1 MERLGSIDH
10 GKDFASSVEEIINQP
25 LTVEN
30 VDTYAEAA
38 LDKLIQLIN
47 EMVQAYD
54 HQPTIWLDNP
64 AQRENAAFAYYGIE
78 ELNELLDHI
87 AAKAE
92 QLIAIDT
99 AIGQIESIG
108 NVFVPPDDRPGPTT
122 GASEAPNR
130 ERVTRQPRLKI
141 LLFILANEFGI
152 EPSSRAM
159 QICRGSV
166 ETAMMRQESYHEVTI
181 PSLERTVLIC
191 DAYGNG
197 TFVFDTT
204 RLPEEERAKLATC
217 TKTQLAGVM
226 EQYPGCGVSV
236 RCDQQFVPH
245 LVAALANDIQQSTGV
260 DTRRGGNYLNP
271 PQASEEGMMNTN
283 QLATKFGVVYRT
295 IVRHIAELNQ
305 EGLLGC
311 VAKRDWY
318 GEEQSI
324 FTEEQVEVIRKRLE
338 ERGLFTQ
345 PPPEGYLTI
354 TALAKT
360 VDVTV
365 MALIRIA
372 RELKKAGVL
381 SDGIQCRSGQVH
393 EFYSPEQ
400 QAIIMRKAQENGLF
414 APPPPEGYVMIS
426 TATKRL
432 GVSLKLVRDAIDS
445 LNLQREIYRFVAES
459 GQVRIREGLS
469 PEQVDEIGKYL
480 RSEGYTKSA
489 PEGYRVKKE
498 IMRELH
504 CSAPRFDRVVDS
516 LIRNDPNFGQPSR
529 YRAKGKGGGMSKA
542 LGYFYSPEQQAKIAA
557 MLEKIRQ
564 GATC

>member
-30 VDTYAEAA
+30 VDTYAEVA
-38 LDKLIQLIN
+38 LDKLIQLIDD
-47 EMVQAYD
+47 MVQVYN
-54 HQPTIWLDNP
+54 HQPTIWLDNS
-64 AQRENAAFAYYGIE
+64 AERENAVFAYYGIE
-78 ELNELLDHI
+78 GLNELLDHI

-99 AIGQIESIG
+99 VIGQIESTDH
-108 NVFVPPDDRPGPTT
+108 VFVPPDERPGPT
-122 GASEAPNR
+122 ASVSEAPHR
-130 ERVTRQPRLKI
+130 ERATRQPRLKT
-141 LLFILANEFGI
+141 LLFVLANEFGI
-152 EPSSRAM
+152 EPSGEAL
-159 QICRGSV
+159 QIRRGSV
-166 ETAMMRQESYHEVTI
+166 ETAMMRQEPYHEVNI
-181 PSLERTVLIC
+181 PPLERTVLIC

-204 RLPEEERAKLATC
+204 RLPEEEWAKLATC

-226 EQYPGCGVSV
+226 EQYPDCGVSV
-236 RCDQQFVPH
+236 RCDKQFVPH
-245 LVAALANDIQQSTGV
+245 LVEALANDIQQSAGV

-271 PQASEEGMMNTN
+271 PQANEEGTMNAN
-283 QLATKFGVVYRT
+283 QLAAKFGVAYRT
-295 IVRHIAELNQ
+295 VVRHIAELNQ

-311 VAKRDWY
+311 VVKRDWY

-400 QAIIMRKAQENGLF
+400 QAMIMRKAQENGLF
-414 APPPPEGYVMIS
+414 APPPPEGYAMIS

-432 GVSLKLVRDAIDS
+432 GVGLKLVRDAMDL
-445 LNLQREIYRFVAES
+445 LNLRPEIYRFVAES

-469 PEQVDEIGKYL
+469 PEQVDELGKYL
-480 RSEGYTKSA
+480 RSEGYTELA
-489 PEGYRVKKE
+489 PEGYQVKKE

-504 CSAPRFDRVVDS
+504 CSAPLFDRIVDS

-542 LGYFYSPEQQAKIAA
+542 LGYFYSPEQKEKIAEI
-557 MLEKIRQ
+557 LKKTRQ

>member
-30 VDTYAEAA
+30 VDTYAEVA
-38 LDKLIQLIN
+38 LDKLIQLIDD
-47 EMVQAYD
+47 MVQVYN
-54 HQPTIWLDNP
+54 HQPTIWLDNS
-64 AQRENAAFAYYGIE
+64 AERENAVFAYYGIE
-78 ELNELLDHI
+78 GLNELLDHI

-99 AIGQIESIG
+99 VIGQIESTDH
-108 NVFVPPDDRPGPTT
+108 VFVPPDDRSGPDA
-122 GASEAPNR
+122 GMSETPHR
-130 ERVTRQPRLKI
+130 ERATRQPRLKT
-141 LLFILANEFGI
+141 LLFVLANEFGI
-152 EPSSRAM
+152 EPSSEALR
-159 QICRGSV
+159 IRRGEV
-166 ETAMMRQESYHEVTI
+166 ETMMRQEPYHEVNI
-181 PSLERTVLIC
+181 PPLERTVLIC

-204 RLPEEERAKLATC
+204 QLPEEERAKLATY

-236 RCDQQFVPH
+236 RCDQQFVLH

-283 QLATKFGVVYRT
+283 QLAAKFGVVYRT

-400 QAIIMRKAQENGLF
+400 QAMIMRKAQENGLF

-469 PEQVDEIGKYL
+469 PEQVDELGKYL
-480 RSEGYTKSA
+480 RSEGYTELA
-489 PEGYRVKKE
+489 PEGYQVKKE

-504 CSAPRFDRVVDS
+504 CSAPLFDRIVDS

-542 LGYFYSPEQQAKIAA
+542 LGYFYSPEQKEKIAEI
-557 MLEKIRQ
+557 LKKTRQ

>member
-1 MERLGSIDH
+1 MEQLGSIDH

-152 EPSSRAM
+152 EPSSGAM

-166 ETAMMRQESYHEVTI
+166 ETAMMRQEPYHEVTI

-226 EQYPGCGVSV
+226 EQYPGCGAMV
-236 RCDQQFVPH
+236 RCDDYFVPH
-245 LVAALANDIQQSTGV
+245 LVGALADNLRQPVEV
-260 DTRRGGNYLNP
+260 DRQRQGNYLSPRRMIEAMGGLTINGL
-271 PQASEEGMMNTN
+271 ADKLGVKYRVVATIAT
-283 QLATKFGVVYRT
+283 QLERDGF
-295 IVRHIAELNQ
+295 
-305 EGLLGC
+305 LGE
-311 VAKRDWY
+311 VAKRDWC
-318 GEEQSI
+318 GKQKPVFTREQAKLIEESLKQKGM
-324 FTEEQVEVIRKRLE
+324 FNL
-338 ERGLFTQ
+338 

-354 TALAKT
+354 KALAN
-360 VDVTV
+360 VLGVSDVTI
-365 MALIRIA
+365 AKIA
-372 RELKKAGVL
+372 RSLKE
-381 SDGIQCRSGQVH
+381 DGILSEGAWYRSPQVR
-393 EFYSPEQ
+393 EFFSPEQ
-400 QAIIMRKAQENGLF
+400 QEVIVEEARGRGLF
-414 APPPPEGYVMIS
+414 APPPPEGCIMVGAAM
-426 TATKRL
+426 KRFGVCRKTIKNAIHSL
-432 GVSLKLVRDAIDS
+432 G
-445 LNLQREIYRFVAES
+445 LQPSIYRFSCQKGRVK
-459 GQVRIREGLS
+459 ICEGLLR
-469 PEQVDEIGKYL
+469 EQVEAIGDYFLK
-480 RSEGYTKSA
+480 RGYMRPA
-489 PEGYRVKKE
+489 PEDYLATSDL
-498 IMRELH
+498 MNALH
-504 CSAPRFDRVVDS
+504 CGSPAFQKAIKVLNEVDPDFGEPLACRGRRVNGVNS
-516 LIRNDPNFGQPSR
+516 SI
-529 YRAKGKGGGMSKA
+529 
-542 LGYFYSPEQQAKIAA
+542 GYFYSPEQRAKIGA

>member
-47 EMVQAYD
+47 DMVQVYN
-54 HQPTIWLDNP
+54 HQPTIWLDNS
-64 AQRENAAFAYYGIE
+64 AERENAVFAYYGIE
-78 ELNELLDHI
+78 PLNELLDHI

-99 AIGQIESIG
+99 AIDQIESTDH
-108 NVFVPPDDRPGPTT
+108 VFVPPDDRSGPDA
-122 GASEAPNR
+122 GMSETPHR
-130 ERVTRQPRLKI
+130 ERVTRQPRLKT
-141 LLFILANEFGI
+141 LLFVLANEFGI
-152 EPSSRAM
+152 EPSSEALR
-159 QICRGSV
+159 IRRGEV
-166 ETAMMRQESYHEVTI
+166 ETMMRQEPYHEVNI
-181 PSLERTVLIC
+181 PPLERTVLIC

-204 RLPEEERAKLATC
+204 QLPEEERAKLATY

-245 LVAALANDIQQSTGV
+245 LVAALANDIQQSAGV

-271 PQASEEGMMNTN
+271 PQANEEGTMNAN
-283 QLATKFGVVYRT
+283 QLAAKFGVAYRT
-295 IVRHIAELNQ
+295 VVRHIAELNQ

-311 VAKRDWY
+311 VVKRDWY

-372 RELKKAGVL
+372 RELKKAGIL
-381 SDGIQCRSGQVH
+381 SDGIKCRSGQVH

-400 QAIIMRKAQENGLF
+400 QAMIMRKAQENGLF
-414 APPPPEGYVMIS
+414 APPPPEGYAMIS

-432 GVSLKLVRDAIDS
+432 GVGLKLVRDAMDL
-445 LNLQREIYRFVAES
+445 LNLRPEIYRFVAES

-469 PEQVDEIGKYL
+469 PEQVDELGKYL
-480 RSEGYTKSA
+480 RSEGYTKLA

-504 CSAPRFDRVVDS
+504 CSAPLFDRIVDS

-542 LGYFYSPEQQAKIAA
+542 LGYFYSPEQQAKLAET
-557 MLEKIRQ
+557 LKEIRQ

>member
-47 EMVQAYD
+47 DMVQVYN
-54 HQPTIWLDNP
+54 HQPTIWLDNS
-64 AQRENAAFAYYGIE
+64 AERENAVFAYYGIE
-78 ELNELLDHI
+78 PLNELLDHI

-99 AIGQIESIG
+99 AIDQIESTDH
-108 NVFVPPDDRPGPTT
+108 VFVPPDDRSGPDA
-122 GASEAPNR
+122 GMSETPHR
-130 ERVTRQPRLKI
+130 ERATRQPRLKT
-141 LLFILANEFGI
+141 LLFVLANEFGI
-152 EPSSRAM
+152 EPSSEALR
-159 QICRGSV
+159 IRRGEV
-166 ETAMMRQESYHEVTI
+166 ETMMRQEPYHEVNI
-181 PSLERTVLIC
+181 PPLERTVLIC

-204 RLPEEERAKLATC
+204 QLPEEERAKLATY

-236 RCDQQFVPH
+236 RCDQQFVLH

-283 QLATKFGVVYRT
+283 QLAAKFGVVYRT

-400 QAIIMRKAQENGLF
+400 QAMIMRKAQENGLF

-469 PEQVDEIGKYL
+469 PEQVDELGKYL
-480 RSEGYTKSA
+480 RSEGYTKLA

-504 CSAPRFDRVVDS
+504 CSAPLFDRIVDS

-542 LGYFYSPEQQAKIAA
+542 LGYFYSPEQQAKLAET
-557 MLEKIRQ
+557 LKEIRQ

>member
-47 EMVQAYD
+47 DMVQAYE
-54 HQPTIWLDNP
+54 HQPTIWLDSSGE
-64 AQRENAAFAYYGIE
+64 REDAVFAYYGVEKIDG
-78 ELNELLDHI
+78 LLDHI

-99 AIGQIESIG
+99 VIGQIESTDH
-108 NVFVPPDDRPGPTT
+108 VFVPPDERPGPITSM
-122 GASEAPNR
+122 SETPNC
-130 ERVTRQPRLKI
+130 EWITRQSRLKT
-141 LLFILANEFGI
+141 LLFVLANEFGI
-152 EPSSRAM
+152 EPSGEAL
-159 QICRGSV
+159 QIRRGEV
-166 ETAMMRQESYHEVTI
+166 GAVMMRQEPYHEVTI
-181 PSLERTVLIC
+181 PSLERMVLIC

-204 RLPEEERAKLATC
+204 QLPEEERAKLATY

-283 QLATKFGVVYRT
+283 QLAAKFGVVYRT

-324 FTEEQVEVIRKRLE
+324 FTEEQAEVIRKRLE

-381 SDGIQCRSGQVH
+381 SDGIECRSGQVH

-400 QAIIMRKAQENGLF
+400 QAMIMRKAQENGLF
-414 APPPPEGYVMIS
+414 APPPPEGYAMIS
-426 TATKRL
+426 TAAKCL
-432 GVSLKLVRDAIDS
+432 GVGLKLVRDAMDL
-445 LNLQREIYRFVAES
+445 LNLRPEIYRFVAES

-469 PEQVDEIGKYL
+469 PEQVDKIGEYL
-480 RSEGYTKSA
+480 RSEGYTKLA

-504 CSAPRFDRVVDS
+504 CSAPLFDRIVDS

-542 LGYFYSPEQQAKIAA
+542 LGYFYSPKQQAKIAA
-557 MLEKIRQ
+557 MLEDIRQ
-564 GATC
+564 GAR

>member
-1 MERLGSIDH
+1 MERLCSIDH
-10 GKDFASSVEEIINQP
+10 GKDFASSVEEVINQP

-47 EMVQAYD
+47 DMVQVYN
-54 HQPTIWLDNP
+54 HQPTIWLDNS
-64 AQRENAAFAYYGIE
+64 AEREDAVFAYYGVEKIDG
-78 ELNELLDHI
+78 LLDHI

-99 AIGQIESIG
+99 VIGQIESTDH
-108 NVFVPPDDRPGPTT
+108 VFVPPDERPGPT
-122 GASEAPNR
+122 ASVSEVPHR
-130 ERVTRQPRLKI
+130 EWITRQPRLKT

-152 EPSSRAM
+152 EPSGEAL
-159 QICRGSV
+159 QIRRGEV
-166 ETAMMRQESYHEVTI
+166 GTVMMRQEPYHEITI
-181 PSLERTVLIC
+181 PPLERTVLIC
-191 DAYGNG
+191 DTYGNG
-197 TFVFDTT
+197 TFVFDKT
-204 RLPEEERAKLATC
+204 RLPEEERAKLTAY

-245 LVAALANDIQQSTGV
+245 LVAALANDIQQSAGV

-271 PQASEEGMMNTN
+271 PQASEEGMMNAN
-283 QLATKFGVVYRT
+283 QLAAKFGVAYRT
-295 IVRHIAELNQ
+295 VVRHIAELNQ

-311 VAKRDWY
+311 VVKRDWY

-381 SDGIQCRSGQVH
+381 SDGIQCRSGRVH

-400 QAIIMRKAQENGLF
+400 QAMIMRKAQENGLF
-414 APPPPEGYVMIS
+414 APPPPEGYAMIS
-426 TATKRL
+426 TAAKRL
-432 GVSLKLVRDAIDS
+432 GVGLKLVRDAMDL
-445 LNLQREIYRFVAES
+445 LNLRPEIYRFVAES

-469 PEQVDEIGKYL
+469 PEQVDKIGKYL
-480 RSEGYTKSA
+480 RSEGYTKLA
-489 PEGYRVKKE
+489 PGGYRVKKE

-504 CSAPRFDRVVDS
+504 CSAPRFDRIIDS

-542 LGYFYSPEQQAKIAA
+542 LGYFYSPEQQAKIAE

-564 GATC
+564 GSQ

>member
-47 EMVQAYD
+47 DMVQVYN
-54 HQPTIWLDNP
+54 HQPTIWLDNSGE
-64 AQRENAAFAYYGIE
+64 RENAVFAYYGIE
-78 ELNELLDHI
+78 PLNELLGHI
-87 AAKAE
+87 ADKAE

-99 AIGQIESIG
+99 VIDQIESTDH
-108 NVFVPPDDRPGPTT
+108 VFVPPDERPGPT
-122 GASEAPNR
+122 ASVSEAPHR
-130 ERVTRQPRLKI
+130 ERATRQPRLKT
-141 LLFILANEFGI
+141 LLFVLANEFGI
-152 EPSSRAM
+152 EPSGEAL
-159 QICRGSV
+159 QIRRGSV
-166 ETAMMRQESYHEVTI
+166 ETAMMRQEPYHEVNI
-181 PSLERTVLIC
+181 PPLERTVLIC

-226 EQYPGCGVSV
+226 EQYPDCGVSV
-236 RCDQQFVPH
+236 RCDKQFVPH
-245 LVAALANDIQQSTGV
+245 LVEALANDIQQSAGV

-271 PQASEEGMMNTN
+271 PQANEEGTMNAN
-283 QLATKFGVVYRT
+283 QLAAKFGVAYRT
-295 IVRHIAELNQ
+295 VVRHIAELNQ

-311 VAKRDWY
+311 VVKRDWY

-381 SDGIQCRSGQVH
+381 SDGIKCRSGQVH

-400 QAIIMRKAQENGLF
+400 QAMIMRKAQENGLF
-414 APPPPEGYVMIS
+414 APPPPEGYAMIS

-432 GVSLKLVRDAIDS
+432 GVGLKLVRDAMDL
-445 LNLQREIYRFVAES
+445 LNLRPEIYRFVAES

-469 PEQVDEIGKYL
+469 PEQVDELGKYL
-480 RSEGYTKSA
+480 RSEGYTELA
-489 PEGYRVKKE
+489 PEGYQVKKE

-504 CSAPRFDRVVDS
+504 CSAPLFDRIVDS

-542 LGYFYSPEQQAKIAA
+542 LGYFYSPEQKEKIAEI
-557 MLEKIRQ
+557 LKKTRQ

>member
-30 VDTYAEAA
+30 IDTYADDA
-38 LDKLIQLIN
+38 LSQLIQLVN
-47 EMVQAYD
+47 ETVQAYE
-54 HQPTIWLDNP
+54 HQPTIWLDNS
-64 AQRENAAFAYYGIE
+64 AEREDAAFAYYGMEKIG
-78 ELNELLDHI
+78 ELLGHI
-87 AAKAE
+87 ADKAE

-99 AIGQIESIG
+99 VIGQIESTDH
-108 NVFVPPDDRPGPTT
+108 VFVPPDDRPGPTT
-122 GASEAPNR
+122 SASEAPHR
-130 ERVTRQPRLKI
+130 EWITRQPRLKI
-141 LLFILANEFGI
+141 LLFILANKFGI
-152 EPSSRAM
+152 ELSSEAL
-159 QICRGSV
+159 QIRRGSV
-166 ETAMMRQESYHEVTI
+166 ETMMRQEPYHEVTI

-245 LVAALANDIQQSTGV
+245 LVAALANDIQQSAGV

-271 PQASEEGMMNTN
+271 PQANEEGTMNAN
-283 QLATKFGVVYRT
+283 QLAAKFGVAYRT
-295 IVRHIAELNQ
+295 VVRHIAELNQ
-305 EGLLGC
+305 EGLLGY
-311 VAKRDWY
+311 VVKRDWY

-381 SDGIQCRSGQVH
+381 SDGIKCRSGQVH

-400 QAIIMRKAQENGLF
+400 QAMIMRKAQENGLF
-414 APPPPEGYVMIS
+414 APPPPEGYAMIS

-432 GVSLKLVRDAIDS
+432 GVGLKLVRDAMDL
-445 LNLQREIYRFVAES
+445 LNLRPEIYRFVAES

-469 PEQVDEIGKYL
+469 PEQVDELGKYL
-480 RSEGYTKSA
+480 RSEGYTKLA

-504 CSAPRFDRVVDS
+504 CSAPLFDRIVDS

-542 LGYFYSPEQQAKIAA
+542 LGYFYSPEQQAKLAET
-557 MLEKIRQ
+557 LKEIRQ

>member
-30 VDTYAEAA
+30 VDTYAEVA
-38 LDKLIQLIN
+38 LDKLIQLIDD
-47 EMVQAYD
+47 MVQVYN
-54 HQPTIWLDNP
+54 HQPTIWLDNS
-64 AQRENAAFAYYGIE
+64 AERENAVFAYYGIE
-78 ELNELLDHI
+78 GLNELLDHI

-99 AIGQIESIG
+99 VIGQIESTDH
-108 NVFVPPDDRPGPTT
+108 VFVPPDDRSGPDA
-122 GASEAPNR
+122 GMSETPHR
-130 ERVTRQPRLKI
+130 ERATRQPRLKT
-141 LLFILANEFGI
+141 LLFVLANEFGI
-152 EPSSRAM
+152 EPSSEALR
-159 QICRGSV
+159 IRRGEV
-166 ETAMMRQESYHEVTI
+166 ETMMRQEPYHEVNI
-181 PSLERTVLIC
+181 PPLERTVLIC

-204 RLPEEERAKLATC
+204 QLPEEERAKLATY

-236 RCDQQFVPH
+236 RCDQQFVLH

-271 PQASEEGMMNTN
+271 PQASEEGMMNTD
-283 QLATKFGVVYRT
+283 QLAAKFGVVYRT

-400 QAIIMRKAQENGLF
+400 QAMIMRKAQENGLF

-469 PEQVDEIGKYL
+469 PEQVDELGKYL
-480 RSEGYTKSA
+480 RSEGYTELA
-489 PEGYRVKKE
+489 PEGYQVKKE

-504 CSAPRFDRVVDS
+504 CSAPLFDRIVDS

-542 LGYFYSPEQQAKIAA
+542 LGYFYSPEQKEKIAEI
-557 MLEKIRQ
+557 LKKTRQ

>member
-38 LDKLIQLIN
+38 LDKLIQLVD
-47 EMVQAYD
+47 EMVQAYK
-54 HQPTIWLDNP
+54 HQLTICLDSS
-64 AQRENAAFAYYGIE
+64 AERENAVFAYYGIE
-78 ELNELLDHI
+78 PLNELLDHI

-99 AIGQIESIG
+99 AIDQIESTDH
-108 NVFVPPDDRPGPTT
+108 VFVPPDDRSGPDA
-122 GASEAPNR
+122 GMSETPHR
-130 ERVTRQPRLKI
+130 ERATRQPRLKT
-141 LLFILANEFGI
+141 LLFVLANEFGI
-152 EPSSRAM
+152 EPSSEALR
-159 QICRGSV
+159 IRRGEV
-166 ETAMMRQESYHEVTI
+166 ETVMMRQEPYHEVTV

-204 RLPEEERAKLATC
+204 QLPEEERAKLATY

-245 LVAALANDIQQSTGV
+245 LVAALANDIQQSAGV

-271 PQASEEGMMNTN
+271 PQVNEEGTMNAN
-283 QLATKFGVVYRT
+283 QLAAKFGVAYRT
-295 IVRHIAELNQ
+295 VVRHIAELNQ

-311 VAKRDWY
+311 VVKRDWY

-381 SDGIQCRSGQVH
+381 SDGIKCRSGQVH

-400 QAIIMRKAQENGLF
+400 QAMIMRKAQENGLF
-414 APPPPEGYVMIS
+414 APPPPEGYAMIS

-432 GVSLKLVRDAIDS
+432 GVGLKLVRDAMDL
-445 LNLQREIYRFVAES
+445 LNLRPEIYRFVAES

-469 PEQVDEIGKYL
+469 PEQVDELDKYL
-480 RSEGYTKSA
+480 RSEGYTKLA

-504 CSAPRFDRVVDS
+504 CSAPLFDRIVDS

-542 LGYFYSPEQQAKIAA
+542 LGYFYSPEQQAKLAET
-557 MLEKIRQ
+557 LKEIRQ

>member
-30 VDTYAEAA
+30 VDTYAEVA
-38 LDKLIQLIN
+38 LDKLIQLIDD
-47 EMVQAYD
+47 MVQVYN
-54 HQPTIWLDNP
+54 HQPTIWLDNS
-64 AQRENAAFAYYGIE
+64 AERENAVLAYYGIE
-78 ELNELLDHI
+78 GLNELLDHI

-99 AIGQIESIG
+99 VIGQIESTDH
-108 NVFVPPDDRPGPTT
+108 VFVPPDERPGPT
-122 GASEAPNR
+122 ASVSEAPHR
-130 ERVTRQPRLKI
+130 EWITRQPRLKI

-152 EPSSRAM
+152 EPSSGTM
-159 QICRGSV
+159 QICCGSV
-166 ETAMMRQESYHEVTI
+166 KTAMMRQEPYHEVNI
-181 PSLERTVLIC
+181 PPLERTVLIC

-204 RLPEEERAKLATC
+204 RLPEEERAKLTAY
-217 TKTQLAGVM
+217 TKTQLMEVM
-226 EQYPGCGVSV
+226 EQYPDCGVSV
-236 RCDQQFVPH
+236 RCDKQFVPH
-245 LVAALANDIQQSTGV
+245 LVEALANDIQQSAGV

-271 PQASEEGMMNTN
+271 PQANEEGMMNAN
-283 QLATKFGVVYRT
+283 QLAAKFGVVYRT

-381 SDGIQCRSGQVH
+381 SDGIKCRSGQVH

-400 QAIIMRKAQENGLF
+400 QAMIMRKAQENGLF
-414 APPPPEGYVMIS
+414 APPPPEGYAMIS

-432 GVSLKLVRDAIDS
+432 GVGLKLVRDAMDL
-445 LNLQREIYRFVAES
+445 LNLRPEIYRFVAES

-469 PEQVDEIGKYL
+469 PEQVDELGKYL
-480 RSEGYTKSA
+480 RSEGYTELA
-489 PEGYRVKKE
+489 PEGYQVKKE

-504 CSAPRFDRVVDS
+504 CSAPLFDRIVDS

-542 LGYFYSPEQQAKIAA
+542 LGYFYSPEQKEKIAEI
-557 MLEKIRQ
+557 LKKTRQ

>member
-10 GKDFASSVEEIINQP
+10 GKDFAGSVEEIINQP

-47 EMVQAYD
+47 DMVQVYN
-54 HQPTIWLDNP
+54 HQPTIWLDNS
-64 AQRENAAFAYYGIE
+64 AERENAAFAYYGIE
-78 ELNELLDHI
+78 PLNELLDHI

-99 AIGQIESIG
+99 VIGQIESIG
-108 NVFVPPDDRPGPTT
+108 DVFVPPDDRPGPTT
-122 GASEAPNR
+122 SASEAPNR
-130 ERVTRQPRLKI
+130 ESVTRQPRLKT
-141 LLFILANEFGI
+141 LLFVLANEFGI
-152 EPSSRAM
+152 EPSSEALR
-159 QICRGSV
+159 IRRGEV
-166 ETAMMRQESYHEVTI
+166 ETMMRQEPYHEVNI
-181 PSLERTVLIC
+181 PPLERTVLIC

-204 RLPEEERAKLATC
+204 QLPEEERAKLATY

-245 LVAALANDIQQSTGV
+245 LVAALANDIQQSAGV

-271 PQASEEGMMNTN
+271 PQANEEGTMNAN
-283 QLATKFGVVYRT
+283 QLAAKFGVAYRT
-295 IVRHIAELNQ
+295 VVRHIAELNQ

-324 FTEEQVEVIRKRLE
+324 FTEEQAEVIRKRLE

-381 SDGIQCRSGQVH
+381 SDGIECRSGQVH

-400 QAIIMRKAQENGLF
+400 QAMIMRKAQENGLF
-414 APPPPEGYVMIS
+414 APPPPEGYAMIS
-426 TATKRL
+426 TAAKCL
-432 GVSLKLVRDAIDS
+432 GVGLKLVRDAIDS
-445 LNLQREIYRFVAES
+445 LNLQLEIYRFVAES

-480 RSEGYTKSA
+480 RSEGYTKLA
-489 PEGYRVKKE
+489 PEGYQVKKE

-504 CSAPRFDRVVDS
+504 CSAPRFDRIIDS

-542 LGYFYSPEQQAKIAA
+542 LGYFYSPEQQAKIAE
-557 MLEKIRQ
+557 MLKKSRQ

>member
-47 EMVQAYD
+47 DMVQVYN
-54 HQPTIWLDNP
+54 HQPTIWLDNS
-64 AQRENAAFAYYGIE
+64 AERENAVFAYYGIE
-78 ELNELLDHI
+78 PLNELLDHI

-99 AIGQIESIG
+99 AIDQIESTDH
-108 NVFVPPDDRPGPTT
+108 VFVPPDDRSGPDA
-122 GASEAPNR
+122 GMSETPHR
-130 ERVTRQPRLKI
+130 ERATRQPRLKT
-141 LLFILANEFGI
+141 LLFVLANEFGI
-152 EPSSRAM
+152 EPSSEALR
-159 QICRGSV
+159 IRRGEV
-166 ETAMMRQESYHEVTI
+166 EAVMMRQEPYHEVTV

-204 RLPEEERAKLATC
+204 QLPEEERAKLATY

-245 LVAALANDIQQSTGV
+245 LVAALANDIQQSAGV

-271 PQASEEGMMNTN
+271 PQANEEGTMNAN
-283 QLATKFGVVYRT
+283 QLAAKFGVAYRT
-295 IVRHIAELNQ
+295 VVRHIAELNQ

-311 VAKRDWY
+311 VVKRDWY

-381 SDGIQCRSGQVH
+381 SDGIKCRSGQVH

-400 QAIIMRKAQENGLF
+400 QAMIMRKAQENGLF
-414 APPPPEGYVMIS
+414 APPPPEGYAMIS

-432 GVSLKLVRDAIDS
+432 GVGLKLVRDAMDL
-445 LNLQREIYRFVAES
+445 LNLRPEIYRFVAES

-469 PEQVDEIGKYL
+469 PEQVDELGKYL
-480 RSEGYTKSA
+480 RSEGYTELA
-489 PEGYRVKKE
+489 PEGYQVKKE

-504 CSAPRFDRVVDS
+504 CSAPLFDRIVDS

-542 LGYFYSPEQQAKIAA
+542 LGYFYSPEQKEKIAEI
-557 MLEKIRQ
+557 LKKTRQ

>member
-47 EMVQAYD
+47 DMVQVYN
-54 HQPTIWLDNP
+54 HQPTIWLDNSGE
-64 AQRENAAFAYYGIE
+64 RENAVFAYYGIE
-78 ELNELLDHI
+78 PLNELLGHI
-87 AAKAE
+87 ADKAE

-99 AIGQIESIG
+99 VIDQIESTDH
-108 NVFVPPDDRPGPTT
+108 VFVPPDERPGPT
-122 GASEAPNR
+122 ASVSEAPHR
-130 ERVTRQPRLKI
+130 ERATRQPRLKT
-141 LLFILANEFGI
+141 LLFVLANEFGI
-152 EPSSRAM
+152 EPSGEAL
-159 QICRGSV
+159 QIRRGSV
-166 ETAMMRQESYHEVTI
+166 ETAMMRQEPYHEVNI
-181 PSLERTVLIC
+181 PPLERTVLIC

-226 EQYPGCGVSV
+226 EQYPDCGVSV
-236 RCDQQFVPH
+236 RCDKQFVPH
-245 LVAALANDIQQSTGV
+245 LVEALANDIQQSAGV

-271 PQASEEGMMNTN
+271 PQANEEGTMNAN
-283 QLATKFGVVYRT
+283 QLAAKFGVAYRT
-295 IVRHIAELNQ
+295 VVRHIAELNQ

-311 VAKRDWY
+311 VVKRDWY

-365 MALIRIA
+365 MALIRIT

-381 SDGIQCRSGQVH
+381 SDGIKCRSGQVH

-400 QAIIMRKAQENGLF
+400 QAMIMRKAQENRLF
-414 APPPPEGYVMIS
+414 APPPPEGYAMIS

-432 GVSLKLVRDAIDS
+432 GVGLKLVRDAMDL
-445 LNLQREIYRFVAES
+445 LNLRPEIYRFVAES

-469 PEQVDEIGKYL
+469 PEQVDELGKYL
-480 RSEGYTKSA
+480 RSEGYTELA
-489 PEGYRVKKE
+489 PEGYQVKKE

-504 CSAPRFDRVVDS
+504 CSAPLFDRIVDS

-542 LGYFYSPEQQAKIAA
+542 LGYFYSPEQKEKIAEI
-557 MLEKIRQ
+557 LKKTRQ

>member
-47 EMVQAYD
+47 DMVQVYN
-54 HQPTIWLDNP
+54 HQPTIWLDNSGE
-64 AQRENAAFAYYGIE
+64 RENAVFAYYGIE
-78 ELNELLDHI
+78 PLNELLGHI
-87 AAKAE
+87 ADKAE

-99 AIGQIESIG
+99 VIGQIESTDH
-108 NVFVPPDDRPGPTT
+108 VFVPPDERPGPT
-122 GASEAPNR
+122 ASVSEAPHR
-130 ERVTRQPRLKI
+130 ERATRQPRLKT
-141 LLFILANEFGI
+141 LLFVLANEFGI
-152 EPSSRAM
+152 EPSGEAL
-159 QICRGSV
+159 QIRRGSV
-166 ETAMMRQESYHEVTI
+166 ETAMMRQEPYHEVNI
-181 PSLERTVLIC
+181 PPLERTVLIC

-226 EQYPGCGVSV
+226 EQYPDCGVSV
-236 RCDQQFVPH
+236 RCDKQFVPH
-245 LVAALANDIQQSTGV
+245 LVEALANDIQQSAGV

-271 PQASEEGMMNTN
+271 PQANEEGMMNAN
-283 QLATKFGVVYRT
+283 QLAAKFGVVYRT

-381 SDGIQCRSGQVH
+381 SDGIKCRSGQVH

-400 QAIIMRKAQENGLF
+400 QAMIMRKAQENGLF
-414 APPPPEGYVMIS
+414 APPPPEGYAMIS

-432 GVSLKLVRDAIDS
+432 GVGLKLVRDAMDL
-445 LNLQREIYRFVAES
+445 LNLRPEIYRFVAKS

-469 PEQVDEIGKYL
+469 PEQVDKIGKYL

-504 CSAPRFDRVVDS
+504 CSAPLFDRVVDS

-542 LGYFYSPEQQAKIAA
+542 LGYFYSPKQQAKIAE
-557 MLEKIRQ
+557 MLKKIRQ

>member
-1 MERLGSIDH
+1 
-10 GKDFASSVEEIINQP
+10 
-25 LTVEN
+25 
-30 VDTYAEAA
+30 
-38 LDKLIQLIN
+38 
-47 EMVQAYD
+47 
-54 HQPTIWLDNP
+54 
-64 AQRENAAFAYYGIE
+64 
-78 ELNELLDHI
+78 
-87 AAKAE
+87 
-92 QLIAIDT
+92 
-99 AIGQIESIG
+99 
-108 NVFVPPDDRPGPTT
+108 
-122 GASEAPNR
+122 
-130 ERVTRQPRLKI
+130 
-141 LLFILANEFGI
+141 
-152 EPSSRAM
+152 
-159 QICRGSV
+159 
-166 ETAMMRQESYHEVTI
+166 
-181 PSLERTVLIC
+181 
-191 DAYGNG
+191 
-197 TFVFDTT
+197 
-204 RLPEEERAKLATC
+204 
-217 TKTQLAGVM
+217 M

-283 QLATKFGVVYRT
+283 QLAAKFGVVYRT

-324 FTEEQVEVIRKRLE
+324 FTEEQAEVIRKRLE

-381 SDGIQCRSGQVH
+381 SDGIQCRSGRVH

-400 QAIIMRKAQENGLF
+400 QAMIMRKAQEDGLF
-414 APPPPEGYVMIS
+414 APPPPEGYAMIS
-426 TATKRL
+426 TAAKCL

-445 LNLQREIYRFVAES
+445 LNLQLEIYRFVAES

-480 RSEGYTKSA
+480 RSEGYTKLA

-504 CSAPRFDRVVDS
+504 CSAPRFDRIIDS

-542 LGYFYSPEQQAKIAA
+542 LGYFYSPEQQAKISA

-564 GATC
+564 GAQ